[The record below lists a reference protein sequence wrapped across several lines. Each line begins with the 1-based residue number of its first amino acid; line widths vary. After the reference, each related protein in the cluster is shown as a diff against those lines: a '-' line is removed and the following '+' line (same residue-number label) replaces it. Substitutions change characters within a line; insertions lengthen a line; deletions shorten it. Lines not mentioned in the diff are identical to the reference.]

1 MIALEQTRPDVI
13 ERRKVFEELQKM
25 IPASKL
31 VFIDETGVNRAMTKR
46 EAWAPIGFRAVDFV
60 PGNRGRNVTLIGAV
74 RLSGPVAMQTLE
86 DSLNKESFS
95 RYIRSV
101 LVPKLEP
108 GDVVILDNCPCHN
121 DKEALD
127 AIESVGAFVKF
138 LPPYSPD
145 LNPIEMVWNALKRR
159 FERIDVADTAE
170 IRAALRKAWRSLRSL
185 PIFGLFASCSYL
197 LAQPL

>member
-185 PIFGLFASCSYL
+185 PIFGLFASCGYL